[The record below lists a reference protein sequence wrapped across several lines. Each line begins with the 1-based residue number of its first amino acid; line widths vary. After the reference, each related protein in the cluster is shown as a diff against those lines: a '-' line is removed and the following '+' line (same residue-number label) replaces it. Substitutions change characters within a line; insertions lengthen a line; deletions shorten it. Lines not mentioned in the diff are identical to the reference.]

1 VQVCPSCGEENP
13 AKFRLCGFCGA
24 QLAPALPPQ
33 EVRKTVTI
41 VFSDL
46 KGSTA
51 LGEQLDSESLREVM
65 TRYFDEM
72 KAVLESHG
80 GTIEKFIG
88 DAVMAVFG
96 LPRVHEDDALRAVR
110 AASEM
115 KTALAHLNEELETT
129 FGVRLANR
137 TGVNTGEVVS
147 GDMTTGQRLV
157 TGDTVN
163 VAARLEQAAPELEVL
178 IGEPT
183 YRLVRGAVEVETV
196 EPLELKGKAERV
208 PAYRLIRVKSGTGR
222 AETDGA
228 LIGRDE
234 ELGALRSAFAGASAE
249 DACRVALVVGEPGVG
264 KSRLTEELLGGLT
277 SQARVLRGRC
287 LPYGR
292 GITFWPLVEIVRD
305 AASLRDTDA
314 PELAREKLAALVPG
328 TPDVAERVA
337 SAVGLSDA
345 EFSLDEIYWGT
356 RKLLERLASERPLVV
371 FVDDVHWAEDAFL
384 ELIEH
389 VEGSAKAPLLILCA
403 ARPELFERRPA
414 WREGPAS
421 IQVELEPLSE
431 AETGQVIED
440 RLGKGGLP
448 DQLRQ
453 RIVEAAEGNP
463 LFVEQLLSMLIDE
476 GLVSQEEGAWQATAE
491 LEELAIPG
499 SIQAL
504 LAARLEVLTPEERA
518 VLEPASVI
526 GVEFEQ
532 EAVQELAP
540 DGLHDRIE
548 PVLDGL
554 VEKRLIREMSSEPG
568 GQPQRYRFHHVL
580 IRDTAYQG
588 LLKRTRA
595 KLHER
600 FVDWADQVNRDRDRE
615 LEYEEVLG
623 YHLEQTYN
631 YLAELGPLDEH
642 GREIGARGSARLG
655 SAGRRAFAR
664 GDMSA
669 SANLLRRATA
679 LLPEREPA
687 RLELLPDLS
696 EAMMEVGEFAWAEIY
711 LDEALVTAK
720 EIGDERLHADAV
732 LTRLFVRH
740 HAADD
745 LSAWRQEVELESA
758 RLIPMLE
765 ARKADAELA
774 KAWRIV
780 AAVHA
785 TVCRWEDTA
794 IAQQRAIEHARAAG
808 LRRQEART
816 TAAYTLSLSE
826 GPTPVPEGIELCREI
841 IARGF
846 ADRQAEAVALCSLAS
861 LLALDGDFE
870 QARELYRRARHL
882 REDLG
887 ATVLAASTSLTSG
900 RVELL
905 AGDAAAAEA
914 DLRRDDAT
922 LAAIGERYL
931 RPVVLATLAQAV
943 YVQEELAEADE
954 LAATASQLA
963 AEDDVEAQ
971 ALWRLVR
978 AKVLSQRGDRLEAER
993 LAREAVLALGES
1005 DAPLIRVE
1013 ALIDLSEVLKNDEP
1027 GEAGAALHHAL
1038 ELCRLK
1044 RMTVPTARVEALL
1057 GALQKDAEPT
1067 PPTALTGS

>member
-1 VQVCPSCGEENP
+1 
-13 AKFRLCGFCGA
+13 
-24 QLAPALPPQ
+24 
-33 EVRKTVTI
+33 
-41 VFSDL
+41 
-46 KGSTA
+46 
-51 LGEQLDSESLREVM
+51 
-65 TRYFDEM
+65 
-72 KAVLESHG
+72 VLESHG

-110 AASEM
+110 AAAEM
-115 KTALAHLNEELETT
+115 KTALAGLNDELETT
-129 FGVRLANR
+129 YGVRLANR

-183 YRLVRGAVEVETV
+183 YRLVRDSVEVEPV

-208 PAYRLIRVKSGTGR
+208 PAYRLIGVRSTDAR
-222 AETDGA
+222 PETDGA
-228 LIGRDE
+228 LIGRDD
-234 ELGALRSAFAGASAE
+234 ELGALRSAFASSSAE

-264 KSRLTEELLGGLT
+264 KSRLTEELLRTVT
-277 SQARVLRGRC
+277 SEARVVRGRC

-305 AASLRDTDA
+305 AAALRDTDA

-328 TPDVAERVA
+328 SPDVADRVA
-337 SAVGLSDA
+337 SAVGLSES

-356 RKLLERLASERPLVV
+356 RKLLERLASEQPLVV
-371 FVDDVHWAEDAFL
+371 FVDDIHWAEDAFL

-389 VEGSAKAPLLILCA
+389 VAGSAKAPLLILCA
-403 ARPELFERRPA
+403 ARPELFERQPS
-414 WREGPAS
+414 WREAPAS
-421 IQVELEPLSE
+421 IKVELEPLSE
-431 AETGQVIED
+431 AQTGQVIED

-453 RIVEAAEGNP
+453 RIIVAAEGNP

-476 GLVSQEEGAWQATAE
+476 GLVSLEEGAWQATAE

-532 EAVQELAP
+532 GAVQELAP
-540 DGLHDRIE
+540 EGLQDRID
-548 PVLDGL
+548 PVLHGL
-554 VEKRLIREMSSEPG
+554 VEKRLIREMPAELE
-568 GQPQRYRFHHVL
+568 GQPRRYRFHHVL

-600 FVDWADQVNRDRDRE
+600 FVEWADRVNRDRDRE
-615 LEYEEVLG
+615 LEHEEVLG

-631 YLAELGPLDEH
+631 YLSELGPLDEH

-655 SAGRRAFAR
+655 SAGRRALAR

-679 LLPEREPA
+679 LLPERAPA

-711 LDEALVTAK
+711 LEEALDTAG
-720 EIGDERLHADAV
+720 EIGDERLQADAL

-745 LSAWRQEVELESA
+745 LGAWRKEVEQESA
-758 RLIPMLE
+758 RLIPLLE
-765 ARKADAELA
+765 AQKADAELA
-774 KAWRIV
+774 KAWRII
-780 AAVHA
+780 ATVHA
-785 TVCRWEDTA
+785 TVCHWEETA

-826 GPTPVPEGIELCREI
+826 GPTPVPEGIERCREI

-861 LLALDGDFE
+861 LLALNGEFE
-870 QARELYRRARHL
+870 EARELYRRARHL

-905 AGDAAAAEA
+905 AGDASAAEA

-931 RPVVLATLAQAV
+931 RPVVMATLAQAV
-943 YVQEELAEADE
+943 YVQEQHREADE
-954 LAATASQLA
+954 LAITASQLA

-978 AKVLSQRGDRLEAER
+978 AKVLSQRGDGLEAER

-1013 ALIDLSEVLKNDEP
+1013 ALVDLAEVLKENQP
-1027 GEAGAALHHAL
+1027 GEARAALHQAR
-1038 ELCRLK
+1038 ELCQLK
-1044 RMTVPTARVEALL
+1044 HMTVPMVRVDALI
-1057 GALQKDAEPT
+1057 GALHKDAEPT
-1067 PPTALTGS
+1067 PPAALAG

>member
-1 VQVCPSCGEENP
+1 
-13 AKFRLCGFCGA
+13 
-24 QLAPALPPQ
+24 
-33 EVRKTVTI
+33 VRKTVTI

-110 AASEM
+110 AAAEM
-115 KTALAHLNEELETT
+115 KTALAQLNGELEKT

-183 YRLVRGAVEVETV
+183 YRLVRDAVEVETV

-314 PELAREKLAALVPG
+314 PEIAREKLAALVPG

-345 EFSLDEIYWGT
+345 EFSLDELYWGT

-389 VEGSAKAPLLILCA
+389 VEGSAEAPLLILCA

-532 EAVQELAP
+532 EAVRELAP

-554 VEKRLIREMSSEPG
+554 VGKRLIREMSSEPS

-600 FVDWADQVNRDRDRE
+600 FVDWADRVNRDRDRE

-679 LLPEREPA
+679 LLPEKEVA

-745 LSAWRQEVELESA
+745 LGAWSREVEVESA

-785 TVCRWEDTA
+785 TVCRWEETA
-794 IAQQRAIEHARAAG
+794 IAQKQAIEHARAAG

-905 AGDAAAAEA
+905 AGDPAAAEA

-943 YVQEELAEADE
+943 YVQQEHSEADE
-954 LAATASQLA
+954 LAVTASQLA

-978 AKVLSQRGDRLEAER
+978 AKVLSQRGDPLEAER
-993 LAREAVLALGES
+993 LAREAVFALGES

-1013 ALIDLSEVLKNDEP
+1013 ALIDLAEVLKEDQP
-1027 GEAGAALHHAL
+1027 GEAGAALHRAL

-1044 RMTVPTARVEALL
+1044 RMTVPTVRVEALL
-1057 GALQKDAEPT
+1057 GALHKDAEPT